1 MHPLEAALEADP
13 DDEAAWLVYA
23 DHLIEAGDPRGEL
36 AAIQRTHASA
46 PTRDLAVA
54 EAQVIRKHAT
64 ALLGRFAESPGYTIG
79 WHHGHARS
87 LHIAEPYGSKP
98 PPGIVVAEMLK
109 QPAMRFLREIHV
121 APYSFPAAGDHNKVP
136 YQYSLERVGR
146 IITAIAAA
154 PRLALRSLTF
164 GVREIGAT
172 AALHEE
178 GRDALS
184 HFGGDFGKIDRLW
197 PAVPR
202 LERILFSGG
211 WMDLG
216 AISLPELRDFE
227 LRQSS
232 LRRINLDSLSAAHL
246 PKLER
251 LSLWCGAHDNHLP
264 DALHDY
270 SPAELKQVI
279 DRFPHLR
286 SLGLV
291 STMDTCAIAEM
302 ALSCTH
308 DLIELDLGG
317 GVLED
322 ADLARLMRH
331 RARLARLDAFDVR
344 WNLMTPGARDIAT
357 GIPNIKLDPQR
368 YARSYPQPRFNA
380 CQE

>member
-1 MHPLEAALEADP
+1 MHPLEAALETDP

-36 AAIQRTHASA
+36 AAIQRTHASS
-46 PTRDLAVA
+46 PSQDLAIA
-54 EAQVIRKHAT
+54 EAQVIRRHA
-64 ALLGRFAESPGYTIG
+64 AVLLGRFAESPGYTIG

-87 LHIAEPYGSKP
+87 LHVAEPYGAKP

-109 QPAMRFLREIHV
+109 QPAARFLRDIHI

-136 YQYSLERVGR
+136 YQYSLQRVAR
-146 IITAIAAA
+146 IVDAIAAA
-154 PRLALRSLTF
+154 PRPALRSLTF
-164 GVREIGAT
+164 GVRELGSIAQ
-172 AALHEE
+172 HEE

-184 HFGGDFGKIDRLW
+184 HFGGDFGKLDRLW

-216 AISLPELRDFE
+216 TLALPELRDFE

-232 LRRINLDSLSAAHL
+232 LRRVNLDSLIAARM

-251 LSLWCGAHDNHLP
+251 LSLWCGAYDNHLP
-264 DALHDY
+264 DAHHDY
-270 SPAELKQVI
+270 SPADLKQVLE
-279 DRFPHLR
+279 RFPGLR
-286 SLGLV
+286 SVGLV
-291 STMDTCAIAEM
+291 STMETHAIADM
-302 ALSCTH
+302 VLGC
-308 DLIELDLGG
+308 ELDLTELDLSG

-322 ADLARLMRH
+322 ADLAQLMRH
-331 RARLARLDAFDVR
+331 RARLARLDSLDLRF
-344 WNLMTPGARDIAT
+344 NLMSAGAHDIAT
-357 GIPNIKLDPQR
+357 GIPNVKLDPQR
-368 YARSYPQPRFNA
+368 YARSYVQPRFNA